1 VKDYRAEKIVTRVVR
16 LSDPPVSSASR
27 IEATLRGA
35 HELTE
40 YFTTSPVGQTVRQ
53 LPFLVGMSKPIL
65 DILTQIAA
73 MARAEAHV
81 CVYGESGTGK
91 GLVARAIHYSSR
103 RANWPLIV
111 FDCAAIPEGL
121 MESEWFGHLAGS
133 FASAVTDRD
142 GMFHLAKGG
151 SLVVDKIEELSL
163 ASQTKLLRVLQSG
176 GFRKVGG
183 NNLIKADVRI
193 IAVSIKNLSELVDL
207 GRFRRDLFSRL
218 STMSVTLPPLR
229 ERAQDI
235 PILADHFIQ
244 RFNRHNERQIK
255 GVSLKT
261 MGALLRYDWPGNLR
275 ELESCI
281 ERAAV
286 MCDGDTLELEELSQF
301 LRPERRRSHPISPGD
316 SSWPRSLK
324 DAEQDFILK
333 TLRRLDGNRAQT
345 AKLLGISLRGLY
357 YKLKGI
363 ERDRIPTCNR
373 RVPRPSQ
380 PLRSSVSGIR
390 SV

>member
-1 VKDYRAEKIVTRVVR
+1 VIP
-16 LSDPPVSSASR
+16 LPSCASR
-27 IEATLRGA
+27 ITATLRGG
-35 HELTE
+35 HELTDNL
-40 YFTTSPVGQTVRQ
+40 TMSPVGQTVHQ
-53 LPFLVGMSKPIL
+53 LPFLVGMSKPMQDVL
-65 DILTQIAA
+65 AQIAA
-73 MARAEAHV
+73 IARAEEHV

-91 GLVARAIHYSSR
+91 GLVARTIHYSSR
-103 RANWPLIV
+103 RANWPLIL
-111 FDCAAIPEGL
+111 FDCTAIPEGL
-121 MESEWFGHLAGS
+121 VESEWFGYLAGS

-142 GMFHLAKGG
+142 GMFHLASGG

-163 ASQTKLLRVLQSG
+163 ASQAKLLRVLQSG

-193 IAVSIKNLSELVDL
+193 IAISVKNLSELVDL
-207 GRFRRDLFSRL
+207 GRFRRDLLSRL
-218 STMSVTLPPLR
+218 STMSVTLPSLR

-235 PILADHFIQ
+235 PVLADHFIQ
-244 RFNRHNERQIK
+244 RFNRHNEKQIK
-255 GVSLKT
+255 GVSLRT

-301 LRPERRRSHPISPGD
+301 LRPERRRSHPISAGD
-316 SSWPRSLK
+316 TSWPRSLK

-333 TLRRLDGNRAQT
+333 TLRRHDGNRAQT
-345 AKLLGISLRGLY
+345 AKLLGISLRALY

-363 ERDRIPTCNR
+363 ERDRIPTGNR
-373 RVPRPSQ
+373 RLPRLSQ
-380 PLRSSVSGIR
+380 QLRSSVSGIR